1 MITGLDYTILVLYF
15 VGLIGLSVFLG
26 RRFVDL
32 RDFYLGSRR
41 IPPWAVSASIM
52 ATQAGVISMIS
63 APAFG
68 LRKRT
73 MQKRICLAQI
83 CMV

>member
-32 RDFYLGSRR
+32 RDFYLGGRR
-41 IPPWAVSASIM
+41 IPAWAISASIM
-52 ATQAGVISMIS
+52 ATQAGVISLS
-63 APAFG
+63 RPDLYG
-68 LRKRT
+68 LIAANGEST
-73 MQKRICLAQI
+73 S
-83 CMV
+83 